1 MKITDQNMIRL
12 GQALIAAG
20 VVLILLPGGQGTL
33 FAGLV
38 TVGLGCAPIFTSII
52 HETPANF
59 GRDVSMSMTGLQ
71 MACAYVGSCLM
82 PPVFGLL
89 AQHITAALYPY
100 FLAVILVLMVVM
112 AESLHRRTADRRR
125 GLEL

>member
-1 MKITDQNMIRL
+1 MGITIGRGVSGFLTMKITDQNMIRL

-38 TVGLGCAPIFTSII
+38 TVGLGCAPIYPSII

-59 GRDVSMSMTGLQ
+59 GRT
-71 MACAYVGSCLM
+71 
-82 PPVFGLL
+82 
-89 AQHITAALYPY
+89 
-100 FLAVILVLMVVM
+100 
-112 AESLHRRTADRRR
+112 
-125 GLEL
+125 